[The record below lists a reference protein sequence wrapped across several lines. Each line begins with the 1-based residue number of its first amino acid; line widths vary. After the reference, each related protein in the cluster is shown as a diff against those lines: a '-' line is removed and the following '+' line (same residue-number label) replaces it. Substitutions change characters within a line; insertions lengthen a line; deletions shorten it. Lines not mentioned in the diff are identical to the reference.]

1 MGVRAAGMPLDGS
14 RTVLIGYGE
23 EALWNERLLLHDV
36 GDGSWVVLTL
46 DEDMFVEDLSRADS
60 LRICG
65 PNRELPRGIG
75 NGQSYRFGGAWYT
88 PDELEVLREEARL
101 LAMVKPAGAADSEG
115 QGVTRRRVP
124 AGGGVLVPDEP
135 VEPVGML
142 VDDSE
147 RNIGRGRTPPR
158 REDGSEWVIIS
169 GGEFFGRT
177 VKAGSIRVELE
188 DLALADLGLQVVTC
202 QRMKKDLVEG
212 MLESLCDTWR
222 ETLGRRQQRDMGRIL
237 SDSLGAA
244 PVLGGE
250 GGLSES
256 DARVLPVQ
264 RDEMTQ
270 ERWRDWKSL
279 AGMIGE
285 PLFPDWPLE
294 GPRTTKWLVKEI
306 AKSGEGPLQH
316 HQRWKTHLRTDDGDR
331 SVHEHELLCMTLEIS
346 GCYDQLDLSALA
358 GMELVSRRLQ
368 LIEKSKAA
376 GGAAAYEGAK
386 FFVGYQK
393 TKTLVAP
400 ELGRH
405 VAHKLQEEVSVMK
418 ERRKHAEERGLAR
431 GPPAKGGKTT

>member
-1 MGVRAAGMPLDGS
+1 MPLDGS
-14 RTVLIGYGE
+14 RTVLIGYGD
-23 EALWNERLLLHDV
+23 EALWHERLLLHDI
-36 GDGSWVVLTL
+36 GDGSWVGSWVVLTP

-60 LRICG
+60 PPICG
-65 PNRELPRGIG
+65 PNRELPRRIDY
-75 NGQSYRFGGAWYT
+75 GQSYRFGAPWYT
-88 PDELEVLREEARL
+88 PEELEVLREEARL
-101 LAMVKPAGAADSEG
+101 LAMVKPAEDADNEG
-115 QGVTRRRVP
+115 QRVARRRVP
-124 AGGGVLVPDEP
+124 AAGSVLVPDES
-135 VEPVGML
+135 VEPGGVLVG
-142 VDDSE
+142 DSE
-147 RNIGRGRTPPR
+147 VERGRNIGRGRTPPR

-202 QRMKKDLVEG
+202 QRVKKELVEG
-212 MLESLCDTWR
+212 MFENLCDAWR

-279 AGMIGE
+279 AGMISE

-306 AKSGEGPLQH
+306 AKSGGGPLQH
-316 HQRWKTHLRTDDGDR
+316 HQIWKTHLREDDGDR
-331 SVHEHELLCMTLEIS
+331 SVHEHELLCMTLESS
-346 GCYDQLDLSALA
+346 GC
-358 GMELVSRRLQ
+358 
-368 LIEKSKAA
+368 
-376 GGAAAYEGAK
+376 
-386 FFVGYQK
+386 
-393 TKTLVAP
+393 
-400 ELGRH
+400 
-405 VAHKLQEEVSVMK
+405 
-418 ERRKHAEERGLAR
+418 
-431 GPPAKGGKTT
+431 